1 MKSLHISAVLSAVVV
16 SCLSFNTS
24 VKAQEADYTCFM
36 KTKSGRIIDLTQS
49 VCQSTKP
56 ALPVLATADK
66 KFIADYKRQVMQYP
80 DVRDNLLASAKQ
92 SPEPSIGQAKDV
104 CEDLR
109 SGLSLTDIR
118 ESQAGEMLERA
129 EAVNAKKAKK
139 AEEKG
144 TGSTT
149 TTETVPLQA
158 KDATDASSG
167 TLSST

>member
-1 MKSLHISAVLSAVVV
+1 MSKFCVSFQERRAKVTEEKLDHFMTPRALLCHGVTSDTLLPSSRNKTGSSQDHVKDPNSKSQL
-16 SCLSFNTS
+16 
-24 VKAQEADYTCFM
+24 
-36 KTKSGRIIDLTQS
+36 
-49 VCQSTKP
+49 
-56 ALPVLATADK
+56 K
-66 KFIADYKRQVMQYP
+66 KLK
-80 DVRDNLLASAKQ
+80 K
-92 SPEPSIGQAKDV
+92 
-104 CEDLR
+104 
-109 SGLSLTDIR
+109 
-118 ESQAGEMLERA
+118 A